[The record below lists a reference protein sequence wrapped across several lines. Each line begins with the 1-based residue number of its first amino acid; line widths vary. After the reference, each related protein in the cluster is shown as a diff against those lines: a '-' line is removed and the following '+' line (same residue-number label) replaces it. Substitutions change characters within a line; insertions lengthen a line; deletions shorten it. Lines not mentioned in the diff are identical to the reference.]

1 MDVSKLVNLVY
12 VGIAILTFVI
22 FDKALNWLWTGVDA
36 LRQVAFLGD
45 YFTLSRSIAV
55 VLTAGL
61 VIYLYK
67 RRDLYALLSEV
78 VIELKKVTWPGW
90 NDTKRSTIIVIVFT
104 VLLSFF
110 LWGSDQIW
118 SFLTDLLLTPGT

>member
-22 FDKALNWLWTGVDA
+22 LDKALEWLWTGVDA
-36 LRQVAFLGD
+36 LRQVAFLGE

-55 VLTAGL
+55 VITAGI

-90 NDTKRSTIIVIVFT
+90 NDTKRSTLIVIVFT
-104 VLLSFF
+104 VMLSFF